1 MVPVQIV
8 ESLLVREEV
17 NHRFVI
23 LPQVPDINNSVLPA
37 RGKEV
42 LLVRV
47 ELDALELVV
56 GSSDLFEG
64 FHAVGERNVPQLN
77 LSPRPRYKDVGL
89 EGVPA
94 QRGHICLLINLSPK
108 S

>member
-1 MVPVQIV
+1 VVPVQIV
-8 ESLLVREEV
+8 KGLLVREEV

-23 LPQVPDINNSVLPA
+23 LSQVPDIDYSVLPA
-37 RGKEV
+37 RSKEL

-56 GSSDLFEG
+56 GSSDLFED
-64 FHAVGERNVPQLN
+64 FNAVGERNVPELN
-77 LSPRPRYKDVGL
+77 LSPRTRYKDVGL
-89 EGVPA
+89 EGVPG